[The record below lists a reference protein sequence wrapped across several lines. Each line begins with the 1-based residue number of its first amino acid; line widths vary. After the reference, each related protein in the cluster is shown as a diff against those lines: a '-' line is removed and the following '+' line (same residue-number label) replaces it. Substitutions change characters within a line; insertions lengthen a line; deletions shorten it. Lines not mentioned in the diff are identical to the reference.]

1 MAKTEINV
9 IGLNSVKTD
18 LEGIF
23 GNLDVLLVERP
34 HKFGTRFWG
43 YFRGITKTLWSLFPV
58 VHVILLACKAHVFY
72 PWLVSRLAHLITE
85 AVTVSL

>member
-1 MAKTEINV
+1 MAKTEMNV
-9 IGLNSVKTD
+9 IGLNSVKID

-43 YFRGITKTLWSLFPV
+43 YFRGITERFDL
-58 VHVILLACKAHVFY
+58 FY
-72 PWLVSRLAHLITE
+72 P
-85 AVTVSL
+85 